1 MILGDN
7 MMNTRSFIL
16 LIAVTLA
23 SASSSSA
30 APDPNTENN
39 LAVAIMTEAI
49 VAEVETV
56 IVGQIRADGPYRNA
70 EPELPPASQ
79 FQMVV
84 AVLGLK
90 RVFVQDTLRSKEPLP
105 PVLYMLSTAPTLG
118 EKNKW
123 TADTIADDG
132 IRVIFLRAGEKL
144 KSPRLLSGSKNQ
156 VMKTVEEF
164 IDGVSPSEL
173 FKKLGV
179 ETYLNSKTFTQLY
192 ADRAAIRVDFP
203 KPVMPPIQLSD
214 PTSREILAANQKRAD
229 ENYFQKLSGLLVL
242 EKEFPSDLRLILN
255 AYGIAESKPTR
266 IERLTAA
273 LPRLKTQTGRKL
285 CDTLLLKLRAQ

>member
-1 MILGDN
+1 MKPKILI
-7 MMNTRSFIL
+7 F

-84 AVLGLK
+84 AVLGLN
-90 RVFVQDTLRSKEPLP
+90 RIFVQDTLRSKEPLP

-118 EKNKW
+118 GKIKW

-255 AYGIAESKPTR
+255 AYGIAESKSTR

-285 CDTLLLKLRAQ
+285 CDTLLLKLRSE